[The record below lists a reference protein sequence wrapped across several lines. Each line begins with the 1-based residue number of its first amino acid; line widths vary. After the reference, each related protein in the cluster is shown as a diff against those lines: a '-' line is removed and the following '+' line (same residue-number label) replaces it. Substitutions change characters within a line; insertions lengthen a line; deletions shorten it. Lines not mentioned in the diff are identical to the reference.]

1 MIEEKLYSPYFISN
15 NMVISFPKLKEG
27 ELISVM
33 DIIEHFEK
41 SKQINSKL
49 FFKCD
54 MDIFEKNEV
63 SKNLT

>member
-41 SKQINSKL
+41 SK
-49 FFKCD
+49 
-54 MDIFEKNEV
+54 
-63 SKNLT
+63 